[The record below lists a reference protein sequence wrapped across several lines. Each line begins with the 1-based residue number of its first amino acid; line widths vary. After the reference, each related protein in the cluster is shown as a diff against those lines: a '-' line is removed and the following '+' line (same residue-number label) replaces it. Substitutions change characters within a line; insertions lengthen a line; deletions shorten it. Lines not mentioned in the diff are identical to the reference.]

1 MSPIRKRMVTAVKHP
16 EMEGVIR
23 VYVKGAPE
31 YLLPKCTR
39 TFKEN
44 GSRDQ
49 LGISELDYIQKDI
62 LTKLFTSQGHR
73 AIMFAYKDVEEKQ
86 FQDMKQDYNNFL
98 TDQDKDALESDL
110 CFVGL
115 FAL

>member
-39 TFKEN
+39 TFIEN
-44 GSRDQ
+44 GSRDK
-49 LGISELDYIQKDI
+49 LTSKELDYIRSDI
-62 LTKLFTSQGHR
+62 LSKMFTSQGHR
-73 AIMFAYKDVEEKQ
+73 AIMFAYKDVEERQ
-86 FQDMKQDYNNFL
+86 FNQMK
-98 TDQDKDALESDL
+98 
-110 CFVGL
+110 
-115 FAL
+115 